1 MSKIVVG
8 VDGSKSS
15 LAALDWACD
24 EAQRRSAEL
33 VAVAAWQ
40 YPPVLAAEATGFYTV
55 ASTDD
60 LPEKARQGLEEA
72 LASVDRRGVH
82 LTTVVEMGSPARVL
96 LDQAADADLL
106 VVGAR
111 GLGGFRGLLLGSVS
125 QQCVTHASCPTVVV
139 PLHR

>member
-1 MSKIVVG
+1 MNKIVVG

-15 LAALDWACD
+15 LVALDWAFD
-24 EAQRRSAEL
+24 EAHRRGAPL

-40 YPPVLAAEATGFYTV
+40 YPAALAAEATGFYTG
-55 ASTDD
+55 AMTEE
-60 LPEKARQGLEEA
+60 LPENARQALEEA
-72 LASVDRRGVH
+72 LASVDHRGVDV
-82 LTTVVEMGSPARVL
+82 TQVVDMGSPARIL

-125 QQCVTHASCPTVVV
+125 QQCVTHATCPTVIV